1 MATMMKASKTSDP
14 NRPRSKSQL
23 FTDIASKTDL
33 SRKQVASV
41 FDAMSN
47 FIKTDLK
54 SKGIFTVPGLMK
66 IKRIT
71 KPARP
76 ARKGVPNP
84 FRPGEMMDV
93 AAKPA
98 RKVVKVQPLKALKTM
113 V

>member
-1 MATMMKASKTSDP
+1 MAKSNKSTEMK
-14 NRPRSKSQL
+14 PRSKSQL

-76 ARKGVPNP
+76 ARRGVPNP
-84 FRPGEMMDV
+84 FKPGELMDV

-98 RKVVKVQPLKALKTM
+98 RKVVKVQPLKNLKAM
-113 V
+113 VA